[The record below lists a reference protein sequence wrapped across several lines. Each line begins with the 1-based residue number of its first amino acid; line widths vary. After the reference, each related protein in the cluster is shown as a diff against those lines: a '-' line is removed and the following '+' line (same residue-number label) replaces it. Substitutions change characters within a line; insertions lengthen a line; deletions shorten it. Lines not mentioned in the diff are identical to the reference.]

1 MTIFPTPF
9 FGRSPFAQFTP
20 RYLAFAKDYVRS
32 NPYEWNPRF
41 RVSKDGKK
49 WAPGRLRGNIVDA
62 LVSNGP
68 LGMAFKPVKVIRFKG
83 RIILVGS
90 LTGTADSAYFTR
102 AGLYVGEDGYKFNR
116 VDLPNG
122 GLSQTASHIVD
133 VAANDNWV
141 AALGANGVL
150 YYWNGVDDWQART
163 DLPVGASP
171 ATNRHMKS
179 IAASAN
185 GFVCAGAYSN
195 ADGSAGSPVLVS
207 AAAPNVA
214 FTARALP
221 STNALSVVTKGNI
234 MVTGVSSDFT
244 GTKPRILYSP
254 LNDLANWTSAG
265 FVSTQEISTLLYNG
279 VKWIGGVGYNK
290 SFIAS
295 VAGTGGWTA
304 IADPAK
310 TPWGNVPQDHPLIN
324 GGIID
329 GATFLIHWGHYTES
343 DSGGISLSDDGETWQ
358 RISAKAAGLE
368 PVPYMIGLAA

>member
-68 LGMAFKPVKVIRFKG
+68 LGMAFKPVKAIRFKG
-83 RIILVGS
+83 RLFLAGALAGQS
-90 LTGTADSAYFTR
+90 PSYFNK
-102 AGLYVGEDGYKFNR
+102 AGLYVGQDGYRFDR
-116 VDLPNG
+116 IDLSND
-122 GLSQTASHIVD
+122 GLNPTASDIVD
-133 VAANDNWV
+133 IAANDDWI

-150 YYWNGVDDWQART
+150 YYWNGIGDWQVRT

-185 GFVCAGAYSN
+185 GFVCVGAYSN
-195 ADGSAGSPVLVS
+195 PGGSAGNPIIVS
-207 AAAPNVA
+207 ATTPAAA
-214 FTARALP
+214 FAPCSLP
-221 STNALSVVTKGNI
+221 STNLLGVVAKGNV
-234 MVTGVSSDFT
+234 MVAGVSSDFT
-244 GTKPRILYSP
+244 GTKPRILYSA

-295 VAGTGGWTA
+295 VLGTGGWA
-304 IADPAK
+304 AVADPAK
-310 TPWGNVPQDHPLIN
+310 TPWGYVPQDHPLIN
-324 GGIID
+324 GGIVD
-329 GATFLIHWGHYTES
+329 GSVFLIHWGHYTES